1 MNLYLF
7 FYKRLFRNL
16 FIFHIST
23 LLLALQFMRGSPV
36 CVCIRSCIC
45 DLHSYL
51 WFQLMF
57 PLVMTKMNMRH
68 VMGSDKNVLAKQM
81 KMYIVF
87 ICISIFICD
96 LYLWSVFVICVLIY
110 VCYCVYDSD
119 KNVVAEQMKDESAYW
134 ELC

>member
-1 MNLYLF
+1 
-7 FYKRLFRNL
+7 
-16 FIFHIST
+16 
-23 LLLALQFMRGSPV
+23 
-36 CVCIRSCIC
+36 
-45 DLHSYL
+45 
-51 WFQLMF
+51 
-57 PLVMTKMNMRH
+57 MRH

-110 VCYCVYDSD
+110 VCYCIYDSD